1 MLRTSIWEE
10 SLLKILLNHYPNSV
24 QLQEIYKE
32 MMPQFPDRDHEKNFQ
47 REIRGYL
54 TRFGKKGIEGLLR
67 LWHFRRKNEHPCPLS
82 FSSSHGVLPS

>member
-1 MLRTSIWEE
+1 MLMTSIWEE

-32 MMPQFPDRDHEKNFQ
+32 MMPQFPDRDHDKNFQ

-54 TRFGKKGIEGLLR
+54 TRFGKKG
-67 LWHFRRKNEHPCPLS
+67 N
-82 FSSSHGVLPS
+82 